1 MKRIS
6 AIDVDG
12 HIQEREEDVRK
23 YLEAPWNRRKTPLK
37 PGDQPWDLTLFGTRE
52 MHATWHGYSSSQQV
66 QRWHEIM
73 DEHGVE
79 FVIGFPSGFGGV
91 VKTQQVE
98 FQIAVARAVNN
109 HLTNDYNRPSKR
121 LSVVGVLPLRSP
133 QAAVEEMERAVTE
146 LGMKGFEI
154 ITTGLPAPLGDTY
167 YDPIYTVAE
176 RLGVVL
182 GIHGTRAYSE
192 ELGTSGFRTFSEV
205 HAYAFPAGL
214 MLQFTSIVLQGV
226 PVRFPKLKMALLEA
240 GATWVPYYLDRLDE
254 HWEIRGE
261 YELPLLK
268 KNPSDL
274 VRESQ
279 IYFSLEAGESLLPA
293 AVKHV
298 GAEHFLFASDVPH
311 WDNEFPENL
320 EHLRNHPDLSEDAK
334 EKILYKNAKQ
344 LFNL

>member
-1 MKRIS
+1 LGQKR
-6 AIDVDG
+6 
-12 HIQEREEDVRK
+12 
-23 YLEAPWNRRKTPLK
+23 
-37 PGDQPWDLTLFGTRE
+37 
-52 MHATWHGYSSSQQV
+52 
-66 QRWHEIM
+66 
-73 DEHGVE
+73 
-79 FVIGFPSGFGGV
+79 
-91 VKTQQVE
+91 
-98 FQIAVARAVNN
+98 
-109 HLTNDYNRPSKR
+109 
-121 LSVVGVLPLRSP
+121 
-133 QAAVEEMERAVTE
+133 
-146 LGMKGFEI
+146 FEI
-154 ITTGLPAPLGDTY
+154 ITTGLPAPLLDTY
-167 YDPIYTVAE
+167 YDQIYTVAE

-182 GIHGTRAYSE
+182 GTHGTRAYSE

-268 KNPSDL
+268 KKPSDL